1 MIIYDF
7 VIRGFICSLWA
18 ELPLP
23 PPFSPILLLLLLEY
37 GYCYVKVSFQCFLLE
52 AQILLMKQIFYWLV
66 INCLKFYWLLICW
79 TPHPDPLT

>member
-23 PPFSPILLLLLLEY
+23 PPFSPILHVLLLLLEY
-37 GYCYVKVSFQCFLLE
+37 GYCYVKVSFQRFLLE
-52 AQILLMKQIFYWLV
+52 AANFI
-66 INCLKFYWLLICW
+66 
-79 TPHPDPLT
+79 D